1 MQNLLLEQK
10 RHKNVVKINKHMA
23 PAEEWKTSVEI
34 EDIKG
39 QPRRALASGNQ
50 R

>member
-23 PAEEWKTSVEI
+23 LADKLKTSVEI

-39 QPRRALASGNQ
+39 
-50 R
+50 